1 MNKNYRSQ
9 KKKKKD
15 KFLSYFFNLALAT
28 LLSPTHF
35 LKGEKDFFKE
45 SVHLEFSSDLSLSI
59 NTPCP
64 LNKCMS
70 DTYMRNVT
78 V

>member
-59 NTPCP
+59 NTHSMPTEQ
-64 LNKCMS
+64 MHE
-70 DTYMRNVT
+70 
-78 V
+78 